1 MQQNNL
7 TISCVITEYFLFF
20 MQLPMFYGKI
30 FSNPFQFYEEP
41 YNYYIIFVKNILFVL
56 LFSFSSGKSTIF
68 AVELVLAI
76 DNIK

>member
-1 MQQNNL
+1 MK
-7 TISCVITEYFLFF
+7 CMITEYFLFF
-20 MQLPMFYGKI
+20 IKFPIFYGKI